1 MCMYAYNKWE
11 SNGKYSGKHP
21 MSAAEWIRKNLS
33 DQRLL
38 LVSSLD
44 WA

>member
-1 MCMYAYNKWE
+1 MCIYACDKWE
-11 SNGKYSGKHP
+11 SNGKHNGKHP
-21 MSAAEWIRKNLS
+21 MSATEWIRKNLS